1 MCLNLSGL
9 LMRSIAIDF
18 GTVNTLVAVKGRGI
32 VLREPSAVAVSVD
45 ERRES
50 LAFGREAMQMCSL
63 SSKVMYSY
71 TSSVTI

>member
-32 VLREPSAVAVSVD
+32 VLR
-45 ERRES
+45 
-50 LAFGREAMQMCSL
+50 
-63 SSKVMYSY
+63 
-71 TSSVTI
+71 